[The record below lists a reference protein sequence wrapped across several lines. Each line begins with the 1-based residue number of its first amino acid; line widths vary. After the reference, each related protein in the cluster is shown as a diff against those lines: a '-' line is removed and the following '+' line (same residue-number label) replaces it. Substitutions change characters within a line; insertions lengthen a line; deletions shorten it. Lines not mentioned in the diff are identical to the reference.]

1 MSQSVVIYTKNG
13 CMQCR
18 MTKKFLQAHHVNFE
32 EHNINQHPE
41 YLSYLKNQGFQSLPV
56 VLTNNQSAIIGF
68 RPDQLQEVIAK

>member
-1 MSQSVVIYTKNG
+1 LLNNFKAKKG
-13 CMQCR
+13 LQCR
-18 MTKKFLQAHHVNFE
+18 QNKQIIFHVNFE

-56 VLTNNQSAIIGF
+56 VLTNNQAAIIGF